1 MKKCCEIVVKVVNLS
16 SQESCSAD
24 RWQGTNRVWMCICV
38 CACVCAR
45 VYVYVCP
52 YQATHHHYIHF
63 LKQGARCLNHIF
75 NPMCPDKTCPG
86 FPILWQ
92 PQTVEMLSNSSFIL
106 LLLGMVDI
114 ILGNVDG
121 FMRMILDHPVI
132 ILCMVYD
139 HPELGMI
146 GYHPGMWM
154 VYLNLQFVWNFYWGW
169 LWPSWFRDDR
179 LPSWD
184 VDGLSQPSFCVKFL
198 LRMVVT
204 IL

>member
-1 MKKCCEIVVKVVNLS
+1 MKKCCEIRLWTYWARNLV
-16 SQESCSAD
+16 QLTAD
-24 RWQGTNRVWMCICV
+24 REPTASV
-38 CACVCAR
+38 CASVCVHVCVRVYTYMCAR
-45 VYVYVCP
+45 IKPHTTTTFISWNRGRDAWIIYL
-52 YQATHHHYIHF
+52 I
-63 LKQGARCLNHIF
+63 RCVRIKHVRV
-75 NPMCPDKTCPG
+75 
-86 FPILWQ
+86 FPFFWQ

-169 LWPSWFRDDR
+169 LWPSCSHT
-179 LPSWD
+179 LC
-184 VDGLSQPSFCVKFL
+184 G
-198 LRMVVT
+198 MT
-204 IL
+204 ILW